1 MTDWPV
7 GLSTGCFYRQ
17 KISDVL
23 ETIRNGGFSMIE
35 ICSFPA
41 HLDYHDRN
49 FVRET
54 SRLIRELGMD
64 PFSFH
69 APFRESI
76 DITSLDGGQR
86 EFSLNELLKAAES
99 AATMGVRHFVI
110 HPGPDLSGRP
120 PEAEYVA
127 RMANA
132 AQVLTRVADH
142 CRQLGMT
149 LVLENMLP
157 HLLFGRISDI
167 MWIMGAMQDM
177 NFGICLDTGHAFI
190 GRDAYAAVH
199 KLSGHLQMLHAND
212 NTGQWDQHL
221 PPGKGGLDWSRLINR
236 LADLSFRG
244 GIILELSSTT
254 GGGSAQALLREAQQ
268 ARVFLQQTFRDV
280 ELQRTNG

>member
-49 FVRET
+49 LVRET
-54 SRLIRELGMD
+54 GHLIRDLGMD

-86 EFSLNELLKAAES
+86 EFSLNELLTAAES
-99 AATMGVRHFVI
+99 AASMEVRHFVI
-110 HPGPDLSGRP
+110 HPGPDRSGRP

-167 MWIMGAMQDM
+167 MWIMGAMRDM
-177 NFGICLDTGHAFI
+177 NFGVCLDTGHAFI
-190 GRDAYAAVH
+190 GHDAYAAVH

-212 NTGQWDQHL
+212 NAGRWDQHL
-221 PPGKGGLDWSRLINR
+221 PPGKGGLDWKRLISR

-244 GIILELSSTT
+244 GIILELASTT

-280 ELQRTNG
+280 ELQHTHG